1 MQTKQHSLQPT
12 TQLTRPST
20 QPTYHLGIDVAKA
33 KLDCALRLAD
43 GKLYHKSVENH
54 LKGFHTLTAWLLK
67 QGAVNPH
74 VCMEATGIYW
84 EAVAEYLA
92 TQGLTVSVINPSQIK
107 AFGASRLVRTKTDKV
122 DAQLIAQFCQERT
135 PPPWQ
140 APSPSEQALR
150 ALVLRLE
157 ALQAMRTQESNR
169 LEVAREAVKE
179 NIETHLEWLDQQIK
193 ALTQAIRAHIDN
205 DPSLKDKQVL
215 LNSIPGV
222 GEHTIATLL
231 AFYSGFERFDNARG
245 AVAFAGLNPRLRE
258 SGSSVRGKPRLSK
271 VGHAFLRKALYM
283 PAMCTLYKTE
293 WGKRFRER
301 LAAAGKPPMLII
313 GAMMRKLIHV
323 AFGVLKSGKNFD
335 PALH

>member
-1 MQTKQHSLQPT
+1 VS
-12 TQLTRPST
+12 
-20 QPTYHLGIDVAKA
+20 KA
-33 KLDCALRLAD
+33 KLDCALRTAD
-43 GKLYHKSVENH
+43 GKLRHKSVENH
-54 LKGFHTLTAWLLK
+54 AKGFHALTAWLQK
-67 QGAVNPH
+67 QNAVTPH
-74 VCMEATGIYW
+74 VCMEATGVYW

-92 TQGLTVSVINPSQIK
+92 AQGLTVSVINPSQIK

-140 APSPSEQALR
+140 APAPNEQALR
-150 ALVLRLE
+150 ALVLRLD
-157 ALQAMRTQESNR
+157 ALQAMHNQESNR
-169 LEVAREAVKE
+169 LDVARDVVKGD
-179 NIETHLEWLDQQIK
+179 IETHLLWLEQQMT
-193 ALTQAIRAHIDN
+193 ALSHTIRQHIDN
-205 DPSLKDKQVL
+205 DPSLKDKQTL

-222 GEHTIATLL
+222 GERTIATLL
-231 AFYSGFERFDNARG
+231 AFYSGFERFNHARG
-245 AVAFAGLNPRLRE
+245 AVAFAGLNPRQRE
-258 SGSSVRGKPRLSK
+258 SGSSVHGKPRMSK

>member
-1 MQTKQHSLQPT
+1 MQTNQHSVQPT
-12 TQLTRPST
+12 NQSP
-20 QPTYHLGIDVAKA
+20 YHLGIDVAKA
-33 KLDCALRLAD
+33 KLDCALRLPD
-43 GKLYHKSVENH
+43 GKLRHKSVENH
-54 LKGFHTLTAWLLK
+54 LKGFHALTAWLQK

-74 VCMEATGIYW
+74 VCLEATGIYW

-92 TQGLTVSVINPSQIK
+92 THGMTVSVINPSQIK

-135 PPPWQ
+135 PPRWQ
-140 APSPSEQALR
+140 APSSSAQALR

-157 ALQAMRTQESNR
+157 ALQAMHNQESNR
-169 LEVAREAVKE
+169 LDVARDAVKAD
-179 NIETHLEWLDQQIK
+179 IETHLLWLDQQMK
-193 ALTQAIRAHIDN
+193 ALSHTIRQYIDS
-205 DPSLKDKQVL
+205 DPDLKDKQTL

-222 GEHTIATLL
+222 GERTIATLL
-231 AFYSGFERFDNARG
+231 AFYAGFERFDNARG

-258 SGSSVRGKPRLSK
+258 SGSSVHGKPRLSK

-301 LAAAGKPPMLII
+301 LEAAGKPPMLII